1 MIQIQKAGVSDAEGI
16 LYVHKTTWLS
26 TYPNKDEGVT
36 QEDIAHKVATF
47 TKEGWEKRLEPSSSK
62 QILVAKNKASVVG
75 FAVGT
80 KEVEE
85 QNKIGALYVVDE
97 FQHLGIGSQ
106 LMNELL
112 KWLGDAHDCYT
123 NVVAYNKSAIA
134 FYEKHGFT
142 YFRDDREDEWLQFP
156 SGNIMKGIHMIRR
169 HTT

>member
-1 MIQIQKAGVSDAEGI
+1 MVHIYKAGMEDAEGI
-16 LYVHKTTWLS
+16 LNVHQRTWLS
-26 TYPNKDEGVT
+26 TYPNESEGIT
-36 QEDIAHKVATF
+36 HEDITHKVDTF
-47 TKEGWEKRLEPSSSK
+47 TKEGWGKRLEISSSK
-62 QILVAKNKASVVG
+62 LILVAKNQASVVG

-80 KEVEE
+80 KEGEE

-169 HTT
+169 RTT